1 VINWKI
7 KAGIDLI
14 AVVDVIKKKF
24 NFSLASCNKS
34 PAIANCMEFHFT
46 TLTTY

>member
-14 AVVDVIKKKF
+14 AVVDVIKK
-24 NFSLASCNKS
+24 NSTSVLP
-34 PAIANCMEFHFT
+34 PAINHQP
-46 TLTTY
+46 